1 MTEAAPTEAAPTDF
15 PLDALAPGD
24 HVCWI
29 VDRDTGYLP
38 TIARFVRAGLAA
50 CQQVVC
56 FTGPGVPD
64 LAGTTDDRAAV
75 GAAVDSGQL
84 WMGTATDMYLPGG
97 RFDPAAVIGAFTRH
111 IDGAIAAGYRGVRVI
126 ADMGWAGGS
135 GYERVSGYE
144 ESVNA
149 LFLDGRALGVC
160 LYDRRLFG
168 AAELHAASC
177 AHPGTVGPER
187 VPGWTPMLRTRRT
200 GRARLSL
207 SGEADLTNRQAL
219 ATVLSLVVS
228 EAAGTVQLEVGELTF
243 VDAGTAALFARAARC
258 ASGGLAFVDATP
270 AVRQVLSL
278 TGVAALP
285 GVSLTGAR
293 R

>member
-1 MTEAAPTEAAPTDF
+1 MTEPVATDF
-15 PLDALAPGD
+15 PLDVLAPGD
-24 HVCWI
+24 HICWI
-29 VDRDTGYLP
+29 VDRDTECLP
-38 TIARFVRAGLAA
+38 TMARFVRAGLAQR
-50 CQQVVC
+50 QQVVC
-56 FTGPGVPD
+56 LTGPGMPD
-64 LAGTTDDRAAV
+64 LAGTLDER
-75 GAAVDSGQL
+75 AAVDSGQL
-84 WMGTATDMYLPGG
+84 WLGTATDMYLPGG
-97 RFDPAAVIGAFTRH
+97 RFDPAAVIGSFTRH
-111 IDGAIAAGYRGVRVI
+111 INDAVAAGYTGVRVI
-126 ADMGWAGGS
+126 ADMGWAGSGS
-135 GYERVSGYE
+135 GYVPDYE
-144 ESVNA
+144 ERVNA

-187 VPGWTPMLRTRRT
+187 APGWTPMLRTRRT
-200 GRARLSL
+200 GPARLSL

-228 EAAGTVQLEVGELTF
+228 EAAETVEVDVGGLSF

-258 ASGGLAFVDATP
+258 APAGLTFVDATP